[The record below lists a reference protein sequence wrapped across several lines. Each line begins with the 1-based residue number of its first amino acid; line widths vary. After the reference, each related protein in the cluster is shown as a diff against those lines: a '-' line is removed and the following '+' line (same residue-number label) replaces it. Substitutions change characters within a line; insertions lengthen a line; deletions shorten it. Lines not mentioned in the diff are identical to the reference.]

1 MDSSLFFLISEF
13 RGWRIYLPL
22 LAGEVASHRSESRGA
37 ELPHIL
43 PPVCRRPGGTT
54 QTTETSLTRSVPCK
68 CCQYSHWSC
77 LPFIEWKTFFWNLH
91 VIFKMNNVSRK
102 AIFDV
107 KRPLLFVL
115 VHHGFLWTSNEREL
129 IFLLRFYFDWHVEL
143 LLGHCHFLIP
153 HCSVVIYVCSTVT
166 LFAVVFKQGMYTVL
180 LYSRKRQE
188 TRTRQKK
195 SDGR

>member
-77 LPFIEWKTFFWNLH
+77 LPSFEWKTFFWNLH
-91 VIFKMNNVSRK
+91 VIFKWTMSPEKPYLMSNV
-102 AIFDV
+102 
-107 KRPLLFVL
+107 
-115 VHHGFLWTSNEREL
+115 
-129 IFLLRFYFDWHVEL
+129 
-143 LLGHCHFLIP
+143 
-153 HCSVVIYVCSTVT
+153 
-166 LFAVVFKQGMYTVL
+166 
-180 LYSRKRQE
+180 LYSLYWSIMDFYERQMKE
-188 TRTRQKK
+188 NLFFC
-195 SDGR
+195 